1 MPRKSWWARLPF
13 GVRMVAGTSAL
24 LIVIGG
30 GVAGV
35 AALTRG
41 DAKPRIVTAVGDSAG
56 AGAAAPEG
64 PPPVPPLKNT
74 VGVPSRTSAEADRS
88 GSRNPAREPVPAE
101 GRPPAK
107 AEPSAA
113 GVAAPPSTAQAV
125 VTTRTDVETREI
137 PYATRTVRDPGL
149 ARGSKRVQTPGVAGE
164 ETLRYL
170 VTLTDGKQTAR
181 RLLDSTVTRQP
192 QQEVVALG
200 DNSDKTDRCGA
211 ALDFC
216 VPLSRDATRCRHH
229 RRDENGQINISGN
242 DLALLSG
249 GGNHDRNHGC

>member
-1 MPRKSWWARLPF
+1 MA
-13 GVRMVAGTSAL
+13 AGTSVL

-35 AALTRG
+35 AALTRD
-41 DAKPRIVTAVGDSAG
+41 DAKPRIVTAVGDASG

-64 PPPVPPLKNT
+64 PLPVQPLKGAVAVPP
-74 VGVPSRTSAEADRS
+74 RTSAEADRS
-88 GSRNPAREPVPAE
+88 GSRNLAREPGPLE
-101 GRPPAK
+101 GRPSAK
-107 AEPSAA
+107 AEPSLEVPAA
-113 GVAAPPSTAQAV
+113 RAPAQPV
-125 VTTRTDVETREI
+125 VTTRTEVETREV
-137 PYATRTVRDPGL
+137 PYVTRMVRDPGL
-149 ARGSKRVQTPGVAGE
+149 PRGSQRVQTPGVAGE

-170 VTLTDGKQTAR
+170 VTLTDGKPTSR

-200 DNSDKTDRCGA
+200 DNGDNGTRADRCRA

-229 RRDENGQINISGN
+229 RRDESGQIGVSGN

-249 GGNHDRNHGC
+249 GRGGHRC